1 MAAGKKVS
9 MTWSFLK
16 ASLPGEAQIIWLFVN
31 SLYSIFYI
39 LFILYSFLIFLFEV

>member
-16 ASLPGEAQIIWLFVN
+16 ASLPGEAQSD
-31 SLYSIFYI
+31 SLLT
-39 LFILYSFLIFLFEV
+39 LFIPFFIFFLFFTLS

>member
-16 ASLPGEAQIIWLFVN
+16 ASLPGKHNMTLCRL
-31 SLYSIFYI
+31 SLIFFFYI
-39 LFILYSFLIFLFEV
+39 LFVLYSVLIFLFEV